1 MFLDTRQGLVLMV
14 YRTFK
19 YNDAITCVS
28 YTPFEVPCE
37 SNTQSAENKRL
48 KIGMLLDISEK
59 INYSINGKDNPNF
72 LHILLTSVIICNC
85 HKSVITKSRMW
96 SC

>member
-1 MFLDTRQGLVLMV
+1 M
-14 YRTFK
+14 Y
-19 YNDAITCVS
+19 VS

-59 INYSINGKDNPNF
+59 INYSING
-72 LHILLTSVIICNC
+72 
-85 HKSVITKSRMW
+85 
-96 SC
+96 